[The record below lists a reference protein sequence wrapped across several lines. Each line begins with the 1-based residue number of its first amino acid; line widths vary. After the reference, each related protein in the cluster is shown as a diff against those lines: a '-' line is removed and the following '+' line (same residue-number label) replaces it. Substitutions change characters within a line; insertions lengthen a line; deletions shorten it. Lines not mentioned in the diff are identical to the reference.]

1 MDSYK
6 LTNAPISIKLLATSL
21 FCVIGL
27 IYLILVVHIWIDT
40 EMKPS
45 MVAEAYGGMEYIE
58 LTDHAHFYLPYYALF
73 IFAIPIAIFMLTSYN
88 EIIKSFFGVLPFLV
102 IIVDIASMYLIPYL
116 WSGFAMVLWL
126 AGTCLGL
133 SLLALFVMT
142 MYDIW
147 LRKA

>member
-133 SLLALFVMT
+133 SLLALF
-142 MYDIW
+142 IIHPSC
-147 LRKA
+147 R